1 MRAVAGTIGV
11 EESAVRALAAGADA
25 LCLGPAVGPEGVEA
39 VRAAIV
45 AAVEAGRLPEE
56 RLAEAAARVDACG
69 SEPQS
74 SDPDRAIGLEAAR
87 RALLVRGDVDP
98 GRAPRVVELL
108 PEPSMAAGETG
119 ASFLRELQARLPDA
133 SADASGRVVLV
144 VRDLERHPRLRQAA
158 TAVLE
163 RHPDAIVVETGV
175 PGWALPGATAV
186 VVTHGGG
193 RASLAAAADA
203 LAQAASAASSAS
215 SRSTSSGVL

>member
-1 MRAVAGTIGV
+1 M
-11 EESAVRALAAGADA
+11 
-25 LCLGPAVGPEGVEA
+25 
-39 VRAAIV
+39 
-45 AAVEAGRLPEE
+45 
-56 RLAEAAARVDACG
+56 
-69 SEPQS
+69 
-74 SDPDRAIGLEAAR
+74 
-87 RALLVRGDVDP
+87 
-98 GRAPRVVELL
+98 VELL

-133 SADASGRVVLV
+133 SADGSGRVLLV

-175 PGWALPGATAV
+175 PGWAPPGATGV

-193 RASLAAAADA
+193 RASLAAAAAA

-215 SRSTSSGVL
+215 SRSTSPGVL